1 MRLVRCLSA
10 DPRWADCR
18 ERLWPEATLT
28 THQHEIE
35 RLLRGSTP
43 FAAWLALLDEDVA
56 GFAETLLRSDP
67 VNGCES
73 RPVAFLE
80 GLWVAPAYR
89 RRGVARALIAAAEDW
104 ARSLGCAEFASDA
117 LIDNTVSHA
126 THMAVGFEETERVV
140 CYRKKLAG
148 AEPLSARAIT

>member
-1 MRLVRCLSA
+1 MRLVRCSSP

-35 RLLRGSTP
+35 RLTRGLTP
-43 FAAWLALLDEDVA
+43 FAAWLALVDEDVA
-56 GFAETLLRSDP
+56 GFAETLLRRDP

-73 RPVAFLE
+73 SPVAFLE
-80 GLWVAPAYR
+80 GLWVAPPYR
-89 RRGVARALIAAAEDW
+89 RRGVARALIGAAEEW

-117 LIDNTVSHA
+117 LIDNAPSHA
-126 THMAVGFEETERVV
+126 THMAGGFEETERVV

-148 AEPLSARAIT
+148 AEQLSARAIT